1 MDKSCCGITVTPT
14 GSGVR
19 IEFSEPAGHRACC
32 CCSSEAGP
40 ERMGES
46 TCCGSAEEK

>member
-32 CCSSEAGP
+32 CSSEAGP